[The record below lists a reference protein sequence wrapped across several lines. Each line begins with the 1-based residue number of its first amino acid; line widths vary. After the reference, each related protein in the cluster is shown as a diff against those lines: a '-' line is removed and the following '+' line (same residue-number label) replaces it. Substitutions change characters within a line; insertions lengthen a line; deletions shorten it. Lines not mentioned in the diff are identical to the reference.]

1 MIKCDHEKIEFK
13 GSRSYLL
20 TELTLIF
27 SNLIKEGAITEVED
41 LLVLFEAVSK
51 DLKNE
56 FDNKEEK

>member
-1 MIKCDHEKIEFK
+1 MIKCDHEKIEVK
-13 GSRSYLL
+13 GSRSDLL

-27 SNLIKEGAITEVED
+27 SNFIQQGIITVVED

-51 DLKNE
+51 DLRNE

>member
-1 MIKCDHEKIEFK
+1 MIKCDKEKLEFK
-13 GSRSYLL
+13 GSRNELL

-27 SNLIKEGAITEVED
+27 SNIIKEGAITEVED

-51 DLKNE
+51 YLRNE

>member
-13 GSRSYLL
+13 GSRTHLL

-27 SNLIKEGAITEVED
+27 SNLIKEGAINDAED
-41 LLVLFEAVSK
+41 LLVVFEAVSK
-51 DLKNE
+51 ALRNE